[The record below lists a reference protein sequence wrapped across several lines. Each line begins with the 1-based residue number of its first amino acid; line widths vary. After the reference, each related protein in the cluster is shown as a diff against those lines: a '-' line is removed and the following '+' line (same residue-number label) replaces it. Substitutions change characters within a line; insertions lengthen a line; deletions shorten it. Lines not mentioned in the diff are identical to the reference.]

1 LPLIAAR
8 KASSKSLF
16 LVSSS
21 ARSMQDEALNV
32 ICASLLLASLLY
44 YIRLCAIGKQYVDA
58 KHAHAH

>member
-1 LPLIAAR
+1 MRSRRLPQ
-8 KASSKSLF
+8 KSR
-16 LVSSS
+16 VSFS